1 MADLLNTSI
10 SGLLA
15 FQRAL
20 DTTSHNITNANT
32 VGYSR
37 QLPELMTRQAQQSG
51 NGWVGNGVD
60 VSTIKRSYDDFLSGQ
75 ARSASSSFNHANT
88 YATQAGRI
96 NNLFGNSTTGLSA
109 SLQNFVN
116 SMQSVADT
124 PTSIPARQTLLSQAQ
139 TLVDRL
145 KSYDDSL
152 RSFDAQVNATL
163 STEANTITSIAHSLA
178 QLNQQITSGYAQMGQ
193 PPNDLLDQRDRL
205 INELSTHIN
214 VSVVPQG
221 DNSVSVFIGNG
232 QPLVVGQTA
241 ATVVATADPYDPT
254 RNLIAVRSA
263 HGEIDITN
271 SLTGGTL
278 GGVLDFRAQML
289 DPARNTIGRMSVAIA
304 EVVNEQHA
312 LGLDLH
318 GRPGQDVFTVGG
330 VGVRAHANNQ
340 GSSAATVTR
349 IDGQAGAL
357 TASDYLLTYSSSG
370 WSLRRQDNG
379 AAVPMT
385 GSGAPGDPFVAHG
398 LSIEV
403 SGTPAVGDR
412 LLIQPTAG
420 AVSAMRVAINDPT
433 EIAAASPIVSGATAG
448 NRGSGVIAVG
458 DVTSRANLPLATPVT
473 ITFIDATQ
481 YQISG
486 DPTVHTYD
494 PAQGAVIPANPA
506 TAGWSATISGNPAA
520 GDTFTIGNNV
530 NGTGDNRNALQL
542 AAVMNQPVLNGG
554 TTSLNAGAGQFISE
568 IGVKTNQAQV
578 TADAQKV
585 VADEAEAALQSVSGV
600 NLDEEAANLIRYQ
613 QAYMAIA
620 QMIRV
625 ADTIFQSVLQATS
638 GR

>member
-37 QLPELMTRQAQQSG
+37 QLPEFMTRQAQQSG

-60 VSTIKRSYDDFLSGQ
+60 VTTIKRAYDDFLAGQ
-75 ARSASSSFNHANT
+75 SRSASSSFNHANT
-88 YATQAGRI
+88 YATQAGRL
-96 NNLFGNSTTGLSA
+96 NNLFGHSTTGLSA

-116 SMQSVADT
+116 AMQSVADT

-145 KSYDDSL
+145 KGYDDSL

-163 STEANTITSIAHSLA
+163 STEADTITSIARSLA

-214 VSVVPQG
+214 VSVVPQA
-221 DNSVSVFIGNG
+221 DNSLSVFIGNG

-241 ATVVATADPYDPT
+241 ATVISTPDAYDPT
-254 RNLIAVRSA
+254 RNMIAVRSA

-278 GGVLDFRAQML
+278 GGVLDFRTQML
-289 DPARNTIGRMSVAIA
+289 DPARNTLGRMSIAIA

-312 LGLDLH
+312 LGVDLN
-318 GRPGQDVFTVGG
+318 GQAGQDVFTVGG
-330 VGVRAHANNQ
+330 VGVRAHAGNN
-340 GSSAATVTR
+340 GNSAAAVTR
-349 IDGQAGAL
+349 IEGQAGAL
-357 TASDYLLTYSSSG
+357 TTSDYLLTYSAGS
-370 WSLRRQDNG
+370 WTLRRQDTG
-379 AAVPMT
+379 AVVPMT
-385 GSGAPGDPFVAHG
+385 GSGAPGDPFIAHG

-403 SGTPAVGDR
+403 SGTPQPGDR

-420 AVSAMRVAINDPT
+420 AVSSMRVAINDPT
-433 EIAAASPIVSGATAG
+433 EIAAASPIVTGATAG
-448 NRGSGVIAVG
+448 NRGSGVISAG
-458 DVTSRANLPLATPVT
+458 DVTSRASLPLATPVT
-473 ITFIDATQ
+473 VTFIDATQ

-486 DPTVHTYD
+486 DPTIYTYD
-494 PAQGAVIPANPA
+494 PAQGAVIPADPA
-506 TAGWSATISGNPAA
+506 SAGWSATISGNPAA

-530 NGTGDNRNALQL
+530 NGTGDNRNALKL
-542 AAVMNQPVLNGG
+542 AGVMNQPVLNGG

-578 TADAQKV
+578 TAEAQKV
-585 VADEAEAALQSVSGV
+585 VADEAEAALQSVAGV